1 MNKVY
6 IAGKITGLR
15 YIDALGKFMDAEKK
29 LTAMGFEV
37 VNPMNVVTDP
47 KAEWKLAMRECIKS
61 MMHECDT
68 IFLLP
73 DWFQSKGAQLEYEI
87 ANQLQFKLLTDE
99 HLETI
104 KITNSKD
111 TAR

>member
-15 YIDALGKFMDAEKK
+15 YIDALEKFTDAEKK
-29 LTAMGFEV
+29 LTALGFQV

-47 KAEWKLAMRECIKS
+47 KVDWKLAMRECIKS
-61 MMHECDT
+61 MMRECDT

-73 DWFQSKGAQLEYEI
+73 DWVHSKGAQLEYEI
-87 ANQLQFKLLTDE
+87 ANQLQFKLLTDD
-99 HLETI
+99 HLEI
-104 KITNSKD
+104 IEMTNAKEP
-111 TAR
+111 TK